1 MKRVVRLTERDLTR
15 IVRRVIMEQEAELE
29 EGIFGP
35 SSSELEERKMDLIR
49 KIDDAL
55 EEHGL
60 TDSDL
65 YNSIDSVIR
74 QAESDNYDG
83 EVEISQSRTGR
94 IVLRFIANPTK
105 LQKSKFFKNIMSP
118 MVGGMKGGHTFGGGR
133 GNY

>member
-105 LQKSKFFKNIMSP
+105 LQKSKFFKNIMSLWL
-118 MVGGMKGGHTFGGGR
+118 GE
-133 GNY
+133 